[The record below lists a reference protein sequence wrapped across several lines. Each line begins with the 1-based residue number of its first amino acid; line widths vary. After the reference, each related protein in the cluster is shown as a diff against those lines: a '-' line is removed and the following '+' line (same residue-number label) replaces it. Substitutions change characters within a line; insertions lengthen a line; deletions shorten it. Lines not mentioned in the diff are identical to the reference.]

1 MRKVSK
7 FEESVNKHIAE
18 LKDSMTGY
26 TSWNDDTTSQNY
38 YTKKEFCKEL
48 ETISLKINGLAH
60 KQWLTETEKYNK
72 AVAKVKAIDSKR
84 INKQLKDG
92 RN

>member
-18 LKDSMTGY
+18 LNDSMTGF
-26 TSWNDDTTSQNY
+26 TAWNDNTTSQNY
-38 YTKKEFCKEL
+38 YSKKEFCKEL

-72 AVAKVKAIDSKR
+72 AVAKEKAIDAKR
-84 INKQLKDG
+84 ANQLLKTKL
-92 RN
+92 